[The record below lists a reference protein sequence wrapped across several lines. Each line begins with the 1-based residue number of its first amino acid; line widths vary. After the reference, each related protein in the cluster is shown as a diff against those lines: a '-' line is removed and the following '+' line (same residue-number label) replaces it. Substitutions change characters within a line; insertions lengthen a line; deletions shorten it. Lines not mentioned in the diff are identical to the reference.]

1 MSPCS
6 RHTNFTNGFCSQKV
20 SFVSSAGP
28 NKMKC
33 WMTQGFSDPYRK
45 PLNGLNSICR
55 DYLSTVIPWWL
66 RGQRVPAMRETWDQS
81 LGREDPQEKE
91 MPTHSSILA
100 WRIPW
105 MEEPGGL
112 QSMGLQRVGYD
123 WGGWTLTGYSQ
134 HLTWCGCCVNN
145 CCHMEN
151 SSLVSGAFWNPFS
164 E

>member
-1 MSPCS
+1 MSSCS

-112 QSMGLQRVGYD
+112 QSVGLQRAGHNRA
-123 WGGWTLTGYSQ
+123 TSPSLSFT
-134 HLTWCGCCVNN
+134 
-145 CCHMEN
+145 MEHRVQLWRN
-151 SSLVSGAFWNPFS
+151 ALWKQDDEMNRTIPSIMQPST
-164 E
+164 